1 MSGCVEIVI
10 SKGMAIS
17 FPVHLTPD
25 FHNPNTVFC
34 KPASLRKS
42 SSSYP
47 NLSGRASKTS
57 PKPLCNNAI
66 ASGNSP
72 NLNPNLNLCHCSIS
86 GNRNTTWVSLFRPS
100 DKNRQTKHGFMN
112 NRNATTNSFG
122 WRRWRVAAQDADD
135 FEGGDKEEYGME
147 MEMEMDEDEE
157 EPDNLEDH
165 EIIYDIAEEDFP
177 AVESETFVSTQ
188 GWDPELVI
196 DYKINEDEFHKICLL
211 HCDFFIRKVPDP
223 DDDVY
228 DFREMYVTPPDTD
241 VYSIPEVVGE
251 MPKKY
256 ARLRK
261 TNYEHVH
268 VTEPPIDHPRDPLCK
283 TEMEVMKVFLMRH
296 YKNKRRDDED
306 FVLDFEE
313 IYVIDSK
320 TKSIS
325 RANVVVN
332 TPGGKNRDRRNEV
345 LIVRDKGTSFKIIP
359 EDKREDPDTII
370 EIMEWERTKE
380 KLENYLRSFRDYEIS
395 NWF

>member
-1 MSGCVEIVI
+1 
-10 SKGMAIS
+10 MAIS
-17 FPVHLTPD
+17 SPVHLIPCCRN
-25 FHNPNTVFC
+25 HNTGACNPTFLKN
-34 KPASLRKS
+34 SLSSYSNS
-42 SSSYP
+42 SSFSTLTLEP
-47 NLSGRASKTS
+47 KTS
-57 PKPLCNNAI
+57 HKPLSNNAI
-66 ASGNSP
+66 ASCNSPSP
-72 NLNPNLNLCHCSIS
+72 NLNLNLSHCTSL
-86 GNRNTTWVSLFRPS
+86 GNRNTNWVSLYRPS
-100 DKNRQTKHGFMN
+100 DKNRQARHGFVN
-112 NRNATTNSFG
+112 NTSATISSFG
-122 WRRWRVAAQDADD
+122 WWRWRVAAQDGDD
-135 FEGGDKEEYGME
+135 FEGGDQDEY
-147 MEMEMDEDEE
+147 EMEMDMDEDDD

-165 EIIYDIAEEDFP
+165 EVTYEITAEDFS

-188 GWDPELVI
+188 GWDPELVV

-241 VYSIPEVVGE
+241 VYSIPEAVGE

-261 TNYEHVH
+261 SNYEHVH

-283 TEMEVMKVFLMRH
+283 TEMEVMKVFLMKH
-296 YKNKRRDDED
+296 YKDKRRDDED

-320 TKSIS
+320 TKSIT

-332 TPGGKNRDRRNEV
+332 TAGGKNRDRRNEV
-345 LIVRDKGTSFKIIP
+345 LIVRDRGTSFKIIP

-370 EIMEWERTKE
+370 EVMQWERTKE
-380 KLENYLRSFRDYEIS
+380 KLENYLRSFRDYEKS